1 VDKKPSARKL
11 GANIKRLR
19 LDKKMSQSDLCKRIA
34 ADRSYV
40 SNLENGRK
48 NPTLATIEK
57 IARAFNVSVDE
68 LLK

>member
-1 VDKKPSARKL
+1 MDRKTSARKL
-11 GANIKRLR
+11 GSNIKKLR
-19 LDKKMSQSDLCKRIA
+19 LDKGMSQGDLCKQIR

-40 SNLENGRK
+40 SHLENGNK

-57 IARAFNVSVDE
+57 LARAFSVSIAE